1 MLPLRLGVLTHPASK
16 AAAPTTQSLHM
27 SHLDMAIAESMVGAD
42 ALRHYPGSRPTKL
55 ELYFF
60 DFVH

>member
-1 MLPLRLGVLTHPASK
+1 
-16 AAAPTTQSLHM
+16 M
-27 SHLDMAIAESMVGAD
+27 SHLDMAIAMSIVGAA
-42 ALRHYPGSRPTKL
+42 ALRYYLGDRITKL

>member
-1 MLPLRLGVLTHPASK
+1 MLPLRLGVPTHPASN
-16 AAAPTTQSLHM
+16 AAAPATQSLRM
-27 SHLDMAIAESMVGAD
+27 SHLDMAIAMSIVGAA
-42 ALRHYPGSRPTKL
+42 ALRYYPGNRITKL